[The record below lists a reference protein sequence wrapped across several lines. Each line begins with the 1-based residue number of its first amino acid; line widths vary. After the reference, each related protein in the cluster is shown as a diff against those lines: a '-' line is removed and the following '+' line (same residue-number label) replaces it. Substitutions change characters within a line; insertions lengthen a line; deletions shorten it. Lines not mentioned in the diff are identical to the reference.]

1 MLNIRNNLMHNYS
14 DTGRLPL
21 MREEIRKMAKKAHI
35 VSNEWVSKCIEKNVL
50 IGERN
55 FEPV

>member
-1 MLNIRNNLMHNYS
+1 MHNYS